1 MLRLPDCRWSSS
13 QASWRTCSVRLRTRR
28 ASAAPWRPQSAAA
41 SRCGHLSQCKDW
53 HQLGTPQLTL
63 TPHQQP
69 QGHTAQREAGG
80 LLLLPLASRLPYGG
94 CTCAVSAAL
103 GGHRPQPQT
112 GGAAC
117 LCPCWCVHIGAGSQS
132 VRQSSAMTSSTMEA
146 TKAAARC
153 SWVAPLTLDIKPA

>member
-13 QASWRTCSVRLRTRR
+13 QASWQTCSVRLRTRR

-80 LLLLPLASRLPYGG
+80 LLLLPSASRLPYGVYLCRLG
-94 CTCAVSAAL
+94 STWRPQTTATNRWGSLLVSMLVCPFWCRQPVCKAEL
-103 GGHRPQPQT
+103 NHDEQHHGGHQGRSQMQL
-112 GGAAC
+112 G
-117 LCPCWCVHIGAGSQS
+117 CPSHS
-132 VRQSSAMTSSTMEA
+132 
-146 TKAAARC
+146 
-153 SWVAPLTLDIKPA
+153 